1 MSQSEIWTEK
11 YRPSIF
17 SDVVGQQEIVKRAH
31 ALVQAMN
38 IPHIMFAGP
47 SGTGKSTLALIIV
60 KELFKEK
67 WKENYLELNASDE
80 RGIDV
85 VRQKVKDFARTKS
98 IGNVS
103 FKVIFLDE
111 ADALTQEA
119 QQALR
124 RTMEN
129 YSNTCRFVMSC
140 VTPDTK
146 IVLPEE
152 IEITIDEFMKGFENK
167 TLSKVQNFNGNTSKD
182 DLVLATIK
190 LNPKMIGKK
199 TLEITTMTGRK
210 LKVTEDHKLFTNK
223 GWIEAGKITKLDK
236 VLIYP
241 NLEGT
246 YLENN
251 TTKLIDMQQFVKFL
265 SEREEAIGLKS
276 ITQGVAYQDLK
287 TEDKNKIIKRVKE
300 LHSLIISN
308 NGLTPR
314 EKSIYDIIK
323 NKDNI
328 SRREIEKTAVLSRIR
343 TVQLLKSIENKGY
356 ITRYI
361 GSNKNHYFIIKNQN
375 PEVIRNLID
384 IRTTIENEFKIKV
397 SYTSIKNAFNDSLNH
412 GSIDRIIGELKRK
425 NLIDLDYNSKQI
437 GAFTRIVAFMFGDSH
452 IVKNDIRMY
461 FSGNR
466 KALEEVKKDL
476 IILGYQK
483 IDAPPLTK
491 VSGLNGARFLDARSV
506 PHTKVGGFQTL
517 RHENFSDTFDKE
529 VNSKIN
535 GRKVEGVSTA
545 FYLDSRP
552 LSILLQHLGVPK
564 GDKVAK
570 AYSLP
575 HFVKNGTKFVKREFL
590 RSLFGCEADK
600 PRCKRHNFMTLSLRQ
615 NKITKLKNSMVE
627 FYNELIALLKIFEV
641 DSYLE
646 IRDLKERRTKDNE
659 EILTFVL
666 RINPSNKNLQKFFSR
681 VGYAYEEYK
690 QRLSRLGSE
699 YLRHKLFVIESL
711 QNKTKLIEIAS
722 LNGQSHRSI
731 AQSLSVSKDFV
742 AFQLKGKEVHMPRN
756 NFLQFEDWMNKYEK
770 GAFIENEIID
780 ITEIQADDVRD
791 ITCFKDH
798 NFIANGFLSH
808 NCNYSSKIIDPIQSR
823 CVVFRFKLL
832 EKKDIITVIKKIT
845 EKEKLKITDEALEIL
860 YEMSEGDCR
869 RAINLL
875 QATASIALDIN
886 GEIVRMIASSS
897 KPTNVK
903 IILDYALAGDFLN
916 AREKLLDIML
926 KESVGGTDIIKAIQK
941 EIWNLQ
947 IEPEIKVKLTEKT
960 GESEF
965 RIVEG
970 SDEFVQLQ
978 ALLAS
983 FVLAG
988 IKEEI

>member
-11 YRPSIF
+11 YRPSLF
-17 SDVVGQQEIVKRAH
+17 GDVMGQQEIVKRAN

-60 KELFKEK
+60 KELFKDK

-85 VRQKVKDFARTKS
+85 VRQKVKDFARTRS
-98 IGNVS
+98 IGVVP

-129 YSNTCRFVMSC
+129 YTNTCRFIMSC

-152 IEITIDEFMKGFENK
+152 IEITIDEFMKRFENK
-167 TLSKVQNFNGNTSKD
+167 TISKVQNFNGNTSKE
-182 DLVLATIK
+182 DLVLATVK
-190 LNPKMIGKK
+190 LNPKIIGKK
-199 TLEITTMTGRK
+199 TLEITTMTGRR
-210 LKVTEDHKLFTNK
+210 LKVTEDHKLFTDK
-223 GWIEAGKITKLDK
+223 GWMEAGKITKSDK
-236 VLIYP
+236 VFIYP
-241 NLEGT
+241 HLEGT
-246 YLENN
+246 SLENN
-251 TTKLIDMQQFVKFL
+251 PTKIIDIQQFIKFL
-265 SEREEAIGLKS
+265 SEREEREGLKN
-276 ITQGVAYQDLK
+276 ITEGAIYRNLK
-287 TEDKNKIIKRVKE
+287 TEEKNKIIKRVKE
-300 LHSLIISN
+300 LNSLIIAGK
-308 NGLTPR
+308 GLTLR
-314 EKSIYDIIK
+314 EKDVYDIIK
-323 NKDNI
+323 NKADI
-328 SRREIEKTAVLSRIR
+328 SRREIEEIIGISRIR
-343 TVQLLKSIENKGY
+343 TVQLLSSIENKGY

-361 GSNKNHYFIIKNQN
+361 GKNKNHHFIIKNQN
-375 PEVIRNLID
+375 PEMIRNLMD
-384 IRTTIENEFKIKV
+384 ICVTIEKEFKIKI

-425 NLIDLDYNSKQI
+425 DLIDLDYNSKQI
-437 GAFTRIVAFMFGDSH
+437 GALTRIVAFMFGDGH
-452 IVKNDIRMY
+452 IVRNDIRMY

-476 IILGYQK
+476 VILGY
-483 IDAPPLTK
+483 
-491 VSGLNGARFLDARSV
+491 
-506 PHTKVGGFQTL
+506 
-517 RHENFSDTFDKE
+517 ENFSNTFDKE
-529 VNSKIN
+529 AISKIGN
-535 GRKVEGVSTA
+535 RKVEGVSTA

-552 LSILLQHLGVPK
+552 LSVLLQYLGVPK
-564 GDKVAK
+564 GDKVARE
-570 AYSLP
+570 YSLP
-575 HFVKNGTKFVKREFL
+575 NFVKNGTKFVKREFL

-600 PRCKRHNFMTLSLRQ
+600 PKCNRDNFMTLSLRQ

-627 FYNELIALLKIFEV
+627 FYNELIILLKIFEV
-641 DSYLE
+641 ESYLE
-646 IRDLKERRTKDNE
+646 IRDLKERRTSDNE
-659 EILTFVL
+659 EVLSFVL
-666 RINPSNKNLQKFFSR
+666 RINSYDQNLQKFFSR
-681 VGYAYEEYK
+681 VGYVYEEDK
-690 QRLSRLGSE
+690 QRLSRLSSE
-699 YLRHKLFVIESL
+699 YLKHKLFIIKSL
-711 QNKTKLIEIAS
+711 QDKTKLIEIAS
-722 LNGQSHRSI
+722 FNGQSHRSI
-731 AQSLSVSKDFV
+731 ASSLSVSKDFV
-742 AFQLKGKEVHMPRN
+742 AFQLKGKDVRVPRN
-756 NFLQFEDWMNKYEK
+756 SFLQFEDWINKYEK
-770 GAFIENEIID
+770 GSFIENEIMD
-780 ITEIQADDVRD
+780 IKEIQADDVRD

-832 EKKDIITVIKKIT
+832 EKKDIVSVIKKIA
-845 EKEKLKITDEALEIL
+845 EKEKLKITEDALETL

-886 GEIVRMIASSS
+886 AEIVRMISSS
-897 KPTNVK
+897 TKPTNVK
-903 IILDYALAGDFLN
+903 IVLDYALAGDFLN

-926 KESVGGTDIIKAIQK
+926 KDSVGGTDIIKAIQK
-941 EIWNLQ
+941 EIWTLQ

-960 GESEF
+960 GEAEF

-988 IKEEI
+988 SKEEI